1 MSFPSKKKST
11 IKLIKLKKKV
21 KKTQS
26 KAKPNKSTIS
36 KFPYSKK
43 IREARK
49 RLSGNFKVPEIENSY
64 QNKSEFPPQAVK
76 VKEFLYKSK
85 EIVENETNQIPREVL
100 NSLEINN
107 EPITSVVDQSV
118 LLGEKSS
125 WKKRDLE
132 EDSLMH
138 LLVLE
143 ILYSRFFLNNNDQE
157 NFKSID
163 SFFNNAFLWLRENH
177 FFSLNQNLPLK
188 FKTKAKVLVKEIIR
202 SQDNIIAEISPFLI
216 KWKWERLPPIR
227 QYILITSWYFIKKK
241 PEEVLA
247 WLNDAINHAKWFGE
261 EKEYA
266 FVNSILDKLITY
278 HRLWGEVGKTSKHN
292 SNK

>member
-11 IKLIKLKKKV
+11 IKLIKLKKEKI
-21 KKTQS
+21 QS
-26 KAKPNKSTIS
+26 KTKPNKSTFS
-36 KFPYSKK
+36 KSPYNKTRKK
-43 IREARK
+43 RK
-49 RLSGNFKVPEIENSY
+49 RLPGNFKVPETENSY
-64 QNKSEFPPQAVK
+64 QKKSGLPPQAVRI
-76 VKEFLYKSK
+76 KEFLYRSK
-85 EIVENETNQIPREVL
+85 EIVERETNQIPREVL
-100 NSLEINN
+100 NSLETNN
-107 EPITSVVDQSV
+107 KPTTSVVDQLV

-143 ILYSRFFLNNNDQE
+143 ILYGRFFLNNNDQE
-157 NFKSID
+157 NLKSID

-177 FFSLNQNLPLK
+177 FFSLNQNLPLR
-188 FKTKAKVLVKEIIR
+188 FKTKAKVLVKEIIQ

-216 KWKWERLPPIR
+216 EWEWERLPPVR
-227 QYILITSWYFIKKK
+227 QYILITSWYFIKRE

-278 HRLWGEVGKTSKHN
+278 HRLWGEVGKTSN
-292 SNK
+292 RNNNK